1 MEGGYRAWRT
11 HQPRMRRLTGAAQQA
26 GGARSVRSRWVA
38 AAVVRCFREFF
49 SRFVSQPTDRATAAV
64 QVRRRVAAAPGSGC
78 ATSQQSSNP
87 SHICARTHAWPCS
100 PPSRA
105 HVTSG
110 ALGHR
115 TAVGRQQRRAAA
127 AWRGMH
133 GQPCEV
139 TSFDLAG

>member
-64 QVRRRVAAAPGSGC
+64 QVRRRVAAAPGSGR

-87 SHICARTHAWPCS
+87 SHICARTHARPCS

-105 HVTSG
+105 HDERRAG
-110 ALGHR
+110 APHGC
-115 TAVGRQQRRAAA
+115 GAAA
-127 AWRGMH
+127 AAGGGGVAWHARPTMR
-133 GQPCEV
+133 V

>member
-26 GGARSVRSRWVA
+26 GGARSVRSCWVA

-64 QVRRRVAAAPGSGC
+64 QVRRRVAAAPGSGR

-87 SHICARTHAWPCS
+87 LHICARTHQE
-100 PPSRA
+100 
-105 HVTSG
+105 
-110 ALGHR
+110 LK
-115 TAVGRQQRRAAA
+115 RAAPTPL
-127 AWRGMH
+127 GYST
-133 GQPCEV
+133 GV
-139 TSFDLAG
+139 DLTM